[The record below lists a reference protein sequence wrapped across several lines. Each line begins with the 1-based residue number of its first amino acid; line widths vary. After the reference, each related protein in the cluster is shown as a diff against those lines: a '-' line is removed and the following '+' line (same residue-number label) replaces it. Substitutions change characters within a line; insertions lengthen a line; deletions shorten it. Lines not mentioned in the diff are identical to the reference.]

1 MNYAVIMGR
10 LVRDPEVRVTPTGT
24 KIARYTIA
32 VDRPTT
38 GPDGTREAD
47 FIPCVAFNK
56 AADFAESYLHQATKI
71 LVDGR
76 IQTGSYTNKDGQRV
90 YTTEIIVQHHEFCE
104 SRNSESAPRQ
114 TPHSG
119 YQKKE
124 PAPAKQSSYQQTSL
138 DDMEGG
144 FMPIDDYDVSDEGLP
159 FN

>member
-10 LVRDPEVRVTPTGT
+10 LVRDPEVRVTPTGA

-32 VDRPTT
+32 VDRLP

-56 AADFAESYLHQATKI
+56 AADFAEGYLHRGTKI

-90 YTTEIIVQHHEFCE
+90 NTTELIVQHHEFCE
-104 SRNSESAPRQ
+104 SRASEQPQS
-114 TPHSG
+114 TG
-119 YQKKE
+119 YQ
-124 PAPAKQSSYQQTSL
+124 APAQPQKQSSYQQTSL
-138 DDMEGG
+138 DLEGG
-144 FMPIDDYDVSDEGLP
+144 FMPIDDYDVSDDGLP
-159 FN
+159 FH